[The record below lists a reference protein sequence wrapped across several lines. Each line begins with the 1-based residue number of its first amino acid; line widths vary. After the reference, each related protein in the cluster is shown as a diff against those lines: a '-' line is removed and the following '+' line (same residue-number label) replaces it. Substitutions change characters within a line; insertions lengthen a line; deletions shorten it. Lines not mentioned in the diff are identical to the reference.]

1 MLHCPTCG
9 QDFADEVR
17 VCPEDGALLQADAT
31 VAMNNPADPLIG
43 TTLDEKYRLDERL
56 GTGGMGTVYRA
67 THLLIDRPVAV
78 KVLNP
83 RYVED
88 EAAQT
93 RFRREAR
100 AAGRLQHANAVTVTD
115 FGSTSSGLVY
125 IVMELLEGRTLRDV
139 LAREAPLDVARAVSI
154 MLQISSAVAAAH
166 NAGVIHRDLKPANI
180 FVVQRKDAPPFIKV
194 LDFGIAKL
202 AAEVLEDDDDPQ
214 TLTQVGAMIGT
225 PRYMSPEQ
233 CDGATLTPAADV
245 YSLGIILY
253 EMLTGTTPFNGTSPL
268 AIAIKHSSQPPR
280 NLREFVSTI
289 PPALEQVV
297 LHALEKK
304 AEDRPKDAEAF
315 RQELY
320 AVAERLGL
328 EHADVLSAPTFESLR
343 SAGTETPSGRLV
355 IDIERLRQSRAASS
369 AASINQPEVI
379 AHASASDEI
388 PPVDNGYRSQAPFVY
403 PAPGMPSPQVVPADV
418 PSHAPAIAR
427 MRIFFDKKK
436 SWFSWLTRPIRILL
450 ISTGVL
456 LLLVVTIAVV
466 ATRPSGK
473 LTTASDVGERTGGL
487 AIKEA
492 PEGPFET
499 TTANVGRQ
507 PRNTR
512 ETRRTNSGRPQ
523 PKKPSVLSRAKNK
536 LKKIFKNPF

>member
-1 MLHCPTCG
+1 M
-9 QDFADEVR
+9 
-17 VCPEDGALLQADAT
+17 CPEDGALLQADST
-31 VAMNNPADPLIG
+31 VAMNSPIDPLIG
-43 TTLDEKYRLDERL
+43 LTLDEKYRLDERL

-88 EAAQT
+88 ETALV

-115 FGSTSSGLVY
+115 FGRTSDGLVY
-125 IVMELLEGRTLRDV
+125 LVMELLEGRTLRDV

-180 FVVQRKDAPPFIKV
+180 FVVQRKEAPPFIKV

-202 AAEVLEDDDDPQ
+202 AADALDDDDDPQ

-233 CDGATLTPAADV
+233 CDGAHLTPAADV
-245 YSLGIILY
+245 YSMGIILY

-280 NLREFVSTI
+280 SPREFVTTI
-289 PPALEQVV
+289 PSSLEEVV
-297 LHALEKK
+297 LHTLEKR

-328 EHADVLSAPTFESLR
+328 EHADSQSGPTIESLR
-343 SAGTETPSGRLV
+343 SAGTVTPSGRLV
-355 IDIERLRQSRAASS
+355 IDIERLRQSRAAAAAN
-369 AASINQPEVI
+369 AASEAEPEVI
-379 AHASASDEI
+379 AHGDFVGEI
-388 PPVDNGYRSQAPFVY
+388 RPPDNGY
-403 PAPGMPSPQVVPADV
+403 SPQQPAMY
-418 PSHAPAIAR
+418 PEPFAPNPYALPTGIPNRPPGVAR
-427 MRIFFDKKK
+427 MRIFFGKKE
-436 SWFSWLTRPIRILL
+436 SWYRGLTRPIRIVL
-450 ISTGVL
+450 ISMIVLVL
-456 LLLVVTIAVV
+456 LGATIVVF
-466 ATRPSGK
+466 ATRTPGK
-473 LTTASDVGERTGGL
+473 LTAASDAGEALGSL
-487 AIKEA
+487 AVKDESGASSIKE
-492 PEGPFET
+492 GKRSGT
-499 TTANVGRQ
+499 RQ
-507 PRNTR
+507 TRSTR
-512 ETRRTNSGRPQ
+512 ETRRVSSQPPQ
-523 PKKPSVLSRAKNK
+523 QKKPSRIKRIFNGA
-536 LKKIFKNPF
+536 KKIFKNPF